1 MGSITAVS
9 HLRPD
14 FAFVILASCFGLL
27 FLLSTPPA
35 QAPDDPEHFYRAYQV
50 YKGDWIAIRNNN
62 LVGGPLP
69 KELAVISEMVRRGIS
84 GRQQY
89 PADVLKMIQGT
100 DFSTQPEEMFFNFP
114 NMALNFPFLY
124 LPQALGIAIGKWF
137 DASPIALNYLARL
150 TNLLVWIVV
159 VAFAIRT
166 IPMAKWLMLIVALTP
181 MSLFLA
187 TSNSADTLT
196 YGICFLFIA
205 TVMNLAFS
213 HTALT
218 KQSLLLLIVLC
229 VLVALSK
236 LVYIA
241 LIMLVLLIPRSKF
254 DSNLRYLAFTALC
267 FVLAA
272 GVAFLWSRA
281 VLNLYLPANPDE
293 MPDPTAQID
302 FILSRPGRYLVIL
315 VYTVLNRLGVIARE
329 VIGVFGWLDT
339 FLPAW
344 FYVVSYVAIGL
355 VSLVDQTPDIRLRP
369 YSKFVILVTISIGT
383 ILVFTG
389 LYIKWTSVGSI
400 IITGIQGRM
409 FIPLFF
415 LLWLL
420 LYGIGVFDK
429 RTWRHNLS
437 LSVMLYCTAT
447 LGYASWLL
455 LNRYYV
461 L

>member
-1 MGSITAVS
+1 MSN
-9 HLRPD
+9 LRPD
-14 FAFVILASCFGLL
+14 FAFLILAFCFGLI

-35 QAPDDPEHFYRAYQV
+35 QAPDDTEHFYRAYQV
-50 YKGDWIAIRNNN
+50 FKGDWIAIRNND

-69 KELAVISEMVRRGIS
+69 KELAVISKMVPRGIK

-89 PADVLKMIQGT
+89 PADVLKMIQST
-100 DFSTQPEEMFFNFP
+100 DHSTQPGETMFFKFP

-150 TNLLVWIVV
+150 TNLLVWIAVV
-159 VAFAIRT
+159 TFAIRI
-166 IPMAKWLMLIVALTP
+166 IPMAKWLLLIVALTP

-205 TVMNLAFS
+205 TVMNLAFGPA
-213 HTALT
+213 HLT
-218 KQSLLLLIVLC
+218 KQSLLLVMILC

-254 DSNLRYLAFTALC
+254 DSNFRYFGFTALC
-267 FVLAA
+267 FALAI
-272 GVAFLWSRA
+272 GMAFLWSKA

-293 MPDPTAQID
+293 TPDATAQID
-302 FILSRPGRYLVIL
+302 FILSDPIHYLGIL
-315 VYTVLNRLGVIARE
+315 VSTMVDRLGIIARQ

-339 FLPAW
+339 FLPTW
-344 FYVVSYVAIGL
+344 FYVASYAAIGL
-355 VSLVDQTPDIRLRP
+355 VALLDQNPDIRLRLF
-369 YSKFVILVTISIGT
+369 SKFIILATISAGT
-383 ILVFTG
+383 FLVFTG
-389 LYIKWTSVGSI
+389 LYIKWTSVGSAA
-400 IITGIQGRM
+400 ITGVQGRM

-415 LLWLL
+415 LFWLL
-420 LYGIGVFDK
+420 FYRVGVFGK
-429 RTWRHNLS
+429 HLRHYNLS
-437 LSVMLYCTAT
+437 LPIMLYCTVM

-455 LNRYYV
+455 LNRYYF

>member
-1 MGSITAVS
+1 
-9 HLRPD
+9 
-14 FAFVILASCFGLL
+14 
-27 FLLSTPPA
+27 
-35 QAPDDPEHFYRAYQV
+35 
-50 YKGDWIAIRNNN
+50 
-62 LVGGPLP
+62 
-69 KELAVISEMVRRGIS
+69 
-84 GRQQY
+84 
-89 PADVLKMIQGT
+89 
-100 DFSTQPEEMFFNFP
+100 
-114 NMALNFPFLY
+114 
-124 LPQALGIAIGKWF
+124 
-137 DASPIALNYLARL
+137 
-150 TNLLVWIVV
+150 
-159 VAFAIRT
+159 
-166 IPMAKWLMLIVALTP
+166 MAKWLMLIVALTP

-218 KQSLLLLIVLC
+218 KQSLLLVMVLC

-236 LVYIA
+236 VVYIA

-254 DSNLRYLAFTALC
+254 DSNRHYLTFTALC
-267 FVLAA
+267 LVLAA
-272 GVAFLWSRA
+272 GIAFLWSRA

-293 MPDPTAQID
+293 IPDAAAQID

-315 VYTVLNRLGVIARE
+315 FYTIGNKFEVIARE

-339 FLPAW
+339 LLPTW
-344 FYVVSYVAIGL
+344 FYIISYAAIGA
-355 VSLVDQTPDIRLRP
+355 VSLVDQIPDIKLRL
-369 YSKFVILVTISIGT
+369 YSKFIILVAISAGT
-383 ILVFTG
+383 FLVFTG
-389 LYIKWTSVGSI
+389 LYIKWTSVGSAL
-400 IITGIQGRM
+400 ITGVQGRM

-415 LLWLL
+415 LFWLL

-429 RTWRHNLS
+429 RTWRRSLS

-455 LNRYYV
+455 LNRYYI

>member
-1 MGSITAVS
+1 
-9 HLRPD
+9 
-14 FAFVILASCFGLL
+14 
-27 FLLSTPPA
+27 
-35 QAPDDPEHFYRAYQV
+35 
-50 YKGDWIAIRNNN
+50 
-62 LVGGPLP
+62 
-69 KELAVISEMVRRGIS
+69 MVPRGIK

-89 PADVLKMIQGT
+89 PADMLKKIQGT
-100 DFSTQPEEMFFNFP
+100 DYSAQPGETMFFKFP

-124 LPQALGIAIGKWF
+124 FPQALGIAIGKWF

-159 VAFAIRT
+159 VVFAIRT

-205 TVMNLAFS
+205 AVMNLAFG

-218 KQSLLLLIVLC
+218 KKSLLLVMVLC

-241 LIMLVLLIPRSKF
+241 LIVLILLIPRSKF
-254 DSNLRYLAFTALC
+254 DSNLRYFGFTALC
-267 FVLAA
+267 FVLAT
-272 GVAFLWSRA
+272 GIAFLWSKA
-281 VLNLYLPANPDE
+281 VLSLYLPANPDE
-293 MPDPTAQID
+293 TPDATAQID
-302 FILSRPGRYLVIL
+302 FILSDPIHYLGIL
-315 VYTVLNRLGVIARE
+315 VKTVVDRLGIIARQ

-339 FLPAW
+339 FLPTW
-344 FYVVSYVAIGL
+344 FYVASYAAIGL
-355 VSLVDQTPDIRLRP
+355 IALLDQNSDIRLRLF
-369 YSKFVILVTISIGT
+369 SKFIILATISTGT
-383 ILVFTG
+383 FLVFTG
-389 LYIKWTSVGSI
+389 LYIKWSSVGSTV
-400 IITGIQGRM
+400 ITGVQGRM

-415 LLWLL
+415 LFWLL
-420 LYGIGVFDK
+420 FYRIGVFDK
-429 RTWRHNLS
+429 HLRRYSLS
-437 LSVMLYCTAT
+437 LPIIAYCVVT

-455 LNRYYV
+455 LNRYYF